1 ELGVG
6 EEPAPA
12 AQREGERTRDTEGD
26 PGLGARLLRRGGGVA
41 PLLRRAGVLRR
52 GRLTLRRAVPGGRRR
67 LRAALA
73 GRTVPRRGRR
83 LAARLV
89 GLRTLRWRAHGGM
102 SPLSISAAVT

>member
-1 ELGVG
+1 
-6 EEPAPA
+6 AA

-41 PLLRRAGVLRR
+41 PLLRRAGVLRC
-52 GRLTLRRAVPGGRRR
+52 GRLTLRRAVLALRRAVPGGRRR

-73 GRTVPRRGRR
+73 GRAVPRRGRR